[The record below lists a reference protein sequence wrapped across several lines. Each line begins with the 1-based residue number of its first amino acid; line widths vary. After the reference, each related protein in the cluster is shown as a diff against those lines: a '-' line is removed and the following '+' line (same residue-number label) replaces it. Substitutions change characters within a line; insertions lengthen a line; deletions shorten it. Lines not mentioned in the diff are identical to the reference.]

1 MGRATLKDVAKE
13 AGVSYQTVSKV
24 LNGKAFISAETETR
38 IWDAIKLLDYRPNI
52 SARNLRTQ
60 STNLIGFSW
69 TPDDTLNPIIDRF
82 LYSITHHLRQAGY
95 YVLIFPEDV
104 TTAEHSYRDLY
115 YTGQVSGY
123 VLASTNHNDH
133 RVASLIKHNIP
144 FVSFGRAND
153 EWDFCWVDVDGSH
166 GIRLAMDHLL
176 QQGHKKIALFTWP
189 SGSQAGGD
197 RESGYFGKMME
208 QGLAVNPQWVQ
219 RMENSVESG
228 YQAAQQLLMLDEATR
243 PTAIVCVNDMLA
255 IGAMN
260 CVAASGLAV
269 GKDIAI
275 TGFDNIPMTEFLYP
289 PLTTVQ
295 QPIEQAGKKA
305 TKMLLAQLEKQSP
318 AEKNLPIAAR
328 LDDSSFDL
336 VLVGF
341 SCGLGSA
348 DCHQQIWQ

>member
-24 LNGKAFISAETETR
+24 LNGKAFISAETEAR
-38 IWDAIKLLDYRPNI
+38 IWHAVKQLDYRPNI

-104 TTAEHSYRDLY
+104 STKESSYRDLY

-123 VLASTNHNDH
+123 VLASTNHNDQ
-133 RVASLIKHNIP
+133 RVASLLKHNIP

-153 EWDFCWVDVDGSH
+153 EWDFCWVDIDGSY
-166 GIRLAMDHLL
+166 GIRLAMTHLL
-176 QQGHKKIALFTWP
+176 NQSHTKIALFTWP
-189 SGSQAGGD
+189 LGSQAGGD
-197 RESGYFGKMME
+197 REKGYFEKME
-208 QGLAVNPQWVQ
+208 EHALTVNPMWIQ

-228 YQAAQQLLMLDEATR
+228 YQAAQKLLSLDEAIR

-260 CVAASGLAV
+260 RVAASGLKV
-269 GKDIAI
+269 GEDIVI

-289 PLTTVQ
+289 SLTTVQ
-295 QPIEQAGKKA
+295 QPIEQAGQQV
-305 TKMLLAQLEKQSP
+305 TDMLLSQLSKE
-318 AEKNLPIAAR
+318 PITNK
-328 LDDSSFDL
+328 SSLLRPSL
-336 VLVGF
+336 VVR
-341 SCGLGSA
+341 SSA
-348 DCHQQIWQ
+348 